1 MLGIST
7 SNNYALPIVD
17 RATVAKENSLPS
29 KPVNVEK
36 SVKVDISVEA
46 MRRYR
51 NNLLKKRG
59 SSNRILDRHE
69 ELSNQIQPQIK
80 LNFEMGSRL
89 TTFTSGE
96 NEQHSAKEQSQ
107 DLLNVYAS
115 MYDEI
120 VTGYENNTRE
130 RYTEDDN
137 VEGGYR
143 KLTMAEELGE
153 LDDSYK
159 KYSNLIESIEK
170 QRNEIAPSFEEYT
183 KQLERIG
190 SLKRAAVVNRMADT
204 FSKRE
209 KLPDNVSEKLWD
221 ASRTFVQQYSN
232 PAMRAKGIDTLLKG
246 IKIF

>member
-1 MLGIST
+1 MSMKVTGNSQFH
-7 SNNYALPIVD
+7 LPITGKMD
-17 RATVAKENSLPS
+17 SNPKKIGEQIKTDQPI
-29 KPVNVEK
+29 
-36 SVKVDISVEA
+36 KVDISKEA
-46 MRRYR
+46 MSKYR
-51 NNLLKKRG
+51 ASVQAKAG
-59 SSNRILDRHE
+59 DSNRILDRHE
-69 ELSNQIQPQIK
+69 ELSNQIQSQIK

-120 VTGYENNTRE
+120 VTGYENNSRE
-130 RYTEDDN
+130 RYTEDDS

-143 KLTMAEELGE
+143 KLTMAEELDE

-159 KYSNLIESIEK
+159 KYSNFIESIEK

-183 KQLERIG
+183 KQLEKIG
-190 SLKRAAVVNRMADT
+190 SLKRTAVVNRMADT

-209 KLPDNVSEKLWD
+209 KLPDNVSGKLWD
-221 ASRTFVQQYSN
+221 ASRTFVQQYSD
-232 PAMRAKGIDTLLKG
+232 PTIRAKGLDTLLKG